1 MKAQACLKVFTDR
14 ASGTSTGSQLAY
26 LLNVQQDTHHSL
38 SISIILLNLL
48 PGCHLRLYQTLL
60 SRAQKKNLVR
70 MKFLT
75 RYGDYAGRLYRNKIL
90 SETSSEPTIQIL
102 TACVNELQ

>member
-1 MKAQACLKVFTDR
+1 
-14 ASGTSTGSQLAY
+14 
-26 LLNVQQDTHHSL
+26 
-38 SISIILLNLL
+38 
-48 PGCHLRLYQTLL
+48 
-60 SRAQKKNLVR
+60 

>member
-1 MKAQACLKVFTDR
+1 MP
-14 ASGTSTGSQLAY
+14 LATIP
-26 LLNVQQDTHHSL
+26 NAIEPSPEKD
-38 SISIILLNLL
+38 
-48 PGCHLRLYQTLL
+48 
-60 SRAQKKNLVR
+60 LVR